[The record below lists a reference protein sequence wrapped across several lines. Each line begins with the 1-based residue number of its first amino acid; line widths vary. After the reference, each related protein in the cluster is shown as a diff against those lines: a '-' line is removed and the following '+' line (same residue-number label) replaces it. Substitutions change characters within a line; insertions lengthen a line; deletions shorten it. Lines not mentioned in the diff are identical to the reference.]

1 MRRKIKIDRKIDLHG
16 YTQDQAFEFLSLFLK
31 NAYIMQKRH
40 VLIVTGKGSLDNP
53 GVIKTMLPRWLEYTE
68 LKKYISGYSQAP
80 IDLGGSGAMLVK
92 IKKMA
97 S

>member
-1 MRRKIKIDRKIDLHG
+1 MRKQIKVDRKIDLHG
-16 YTQDQAFEFLSLFLK
+16 YTQDQAFESLSIFIK
-31 NAYIMQKRH
+31 NAYIMQKRQ

-68 LKKYISGYSQAP
+68 LKKYISEYSSAP
-80 IDLGGSGAMLVK
+80 IELGGSGAMIVK
-92 IKKMA
+92 LKKMT